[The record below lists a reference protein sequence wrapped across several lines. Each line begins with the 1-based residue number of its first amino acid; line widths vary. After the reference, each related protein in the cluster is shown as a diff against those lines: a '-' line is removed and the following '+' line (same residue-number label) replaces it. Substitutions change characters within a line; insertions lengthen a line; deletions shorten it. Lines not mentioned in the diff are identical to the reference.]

1 MTTPTTRGGGVGTPD
16 QLANAIMQK
25 LSITDP
31 ALSLEIGT
39 PERKIVDAV
48 AECISE
54 STIDNY
60 LLGTALDIN
69 TKSGTDLENFVQLF
83 GFSRQSGRYA
93 VGNVE
98 FTLSFPATSP
108 VTIPIASQVYV
119 PASVS
124 GGVTNLLFNTTSVAT
139 IATGTQTITVPV
151 QSTLM
156 GAIGNVAS
164 TSITGFIGSAGVASV
179 INSAPTT
186 GGVDMESDDQLRQRF
201 KRTFLRNIAGTEDFY
216 TALMLQ
222 SLYISQVLVLGPY
235 SYFKEEIQFNG
246 TAKMR
251 STNNQIKYLWPQ
263 GWFLYQ
269 NQGLPN
275 ENFYVDGLDFT
286 VDSVLNPPGITPAHP
301 ALKVPG
307 AVADFEY
314 QYTTLSSRND
324 PYNQITNKVDIF
336 INGTQATD
344 VSEQIVGGSAAFTTA
359 TNSIY
364 YTGNFKRIDDRNVV
378 VSGHRFQPLGSV
390 PIVTI
395 PGVIYSPTTTYVSGT
410 DYVGVASTTLSAGSI
425 RELSGIEW
433 LIAAPPSGGTLL
445 TLNYTYNRL
454 PEVMQA
460 LITAQKQI
468 TTDVLVHQANYAY
481 CTVVI
486 VVVYNFNVDISAV
499 NTAITQVLTAFFTKS
514 GFGAWIQMSDIE
526 QAVHNISGVDNVR
539 MAKSTDVAAGQPWAV
554 LVDYTTPILTQYTND
569 FRLPDS
575 TLGVLSGVT
584 VVRRS
589 SNTFT

>member
-16 QLANAIMQK
+16 QLATAIMQK

-83 GFSRQSGRYA
+83 GFSRQAGRYA
-93 VGNVE
+93 IGNVD

-119 PASVS
+119 PASVT

-139 IATGTQTITVPV
+139 IASGTQTITVPV

-156 GAIGNVAS
+156 GTVGNVAS

-186 GGVDMESDDQLRQRF
+186 GGVDMETDDQLRQRF

-216 TALMLQ
+216 TAMMLQ

-246 TAKMR
+246 SAKMR
-251 STNNQIKYLWPQ
+251 STNSQIKYLWPQ

-275 ENFYVDGLDFT
+275 EKFYVDGLDFT
-286 VDSVLNPPGITPAHP
+286 IDSGLNPPGITPSHP
-301 ALKVPG
+301 TLKVPG

-344 VSEQIVGGSAAFTTA
+344 VSEQIVGGTAAFTTA

-364 YTGNFKRIDDRNVV
+364 YTGNFKRIDDRNNVV
-378 VSGHRFQPLGSV
+378 AGHRFQPLGSV

-410 DYVGVASTTLSAGSI
+410 DYVGVASTTLQSGSV
-425 RELSGIEW
+425 REFSGIEW
-433 LIAAPPSGGTLL
+433 LISTPPSGGTLL

-460 LITAQKQI
+460 LITSQKQI
-468 TTDVLVHQANYAY
+468 TTDVLVHQAHYAY

-526 QAVHNISGVDNVR
+526 QVVHNINGVDNVR
-539 MAKSTDVAAGQPWAV
+539 MALRTDVADGQPYNV
-554 LVDYTTPILTQYTND
+554 LVDYTTPILTQYNTD

-589 SNTFT
+589 SNTF